1 MLQASIDSDYATID
15 SSARIEFELFKFTVK
30 GALLEIEGYSTV
42 KNLHSYTEDRI
53 RRILLLRP
61 EIDISKIRN
70 ENQLNEDYLN
80 MTDDEILRL
89 YSYEI
94 PLENCKLAELNNFN
108 SDYER
113 TDNSLGGFKAEIDLS
128 TITKNKPLKEGKYDV
143 YIIHEQLSNENDDLK
158 YVKNM
163 PLSNAKDFIEHGVIT
178 TELNYYAANLN
189 MKYKLIV
196 DFNTYRKTIRFENK
210 LLQSFNP
217 KNFDEEGQHH
227 ENKYITAIKRRLFK
241 LSYILF
247 SLLPINKKKISIGS
261 DSRGDL
267 TGNLYFIYEE
277 MYKQNLDVDIKLL
290 LNERIDN
297 KKSFI
302 QLVKTAYHF
311 ATSKIILIDDFYPLV
326 YPLNIRKNTELIQ
339 AWHAA
344 GAFKTFGFSRIG
356 RPGGPSIYSRNH
368 RNYTQ
373 ALVSSEG
380 VRSHYAEGFGIDIE
394 RVIPTGVPRSDVF
407 FDETYKNHV
416 KKTLYDKYPMLEEK
430 KVILFAPTFRGN
442 GQGSAYYPFEA
453 LELRKLYE
461 NLKDDYV
468 FIFKIHPFVKN
479 DFTIPYDMSDFFYDL
494 SEFREV
500 NDLLLVTDILITDY
514 SSVCFEFGILNKPM
528 LFFGFDVEQYIKDR
542 DFYYDYFDFIPG
554 PLVKDTDQIIDK
566 IINEDFQSE
575 KIKPF
580 IKYFFGDSLGHAS
593 KNVVDNVIKPGL
605 LEKEEEKETK
615 VKLDP
620 PKSRIEL
627 FERSIEDEEEK
638 L

>member
-1 MLQASIDSDYATID
+1 MKKNEVKFMLQASIDSDYATID

-163 PLSNAKDFIEHGVIT
+163 PLSNV
-178 TELNYYAANLN
+178 
-189 MKYKLIV
+189 
-196 DFNTYRKTIRFENK
+196 
-210 LLQSFNP
+210 

-227 ENKYITAIKRRLFK
+227 ENIYITAIKRRLFK